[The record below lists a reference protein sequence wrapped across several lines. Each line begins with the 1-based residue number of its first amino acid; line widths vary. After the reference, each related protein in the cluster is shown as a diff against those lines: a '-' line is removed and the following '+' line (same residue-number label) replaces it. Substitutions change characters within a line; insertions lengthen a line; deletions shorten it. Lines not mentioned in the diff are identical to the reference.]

1 VTVRFC
7 LVISSLQRE
16 LNDFD
21 ANCRRIDSVA
31 QATRAQW
38 LNWKQEHGPVSK
50 ETVYRIDVQFGDCDP
65 AGIVFFPNF
74 SRWMDAASHDYFIH
88 CGLPPW
94 REMETLPHCIGAPL
108 LEMHTRFHTSAT
120 YGESLVVHTRIEE
133 WRGKV
138 FIQSHR
144 IMRNDTL
151 ICEGQATRA
160 LCVKQ
165 DDGRLKAVPV
175 PEFIRAACESVE
187 NVAY

>member
-1 VTVRFC
+1 M
-7 LVISSLQRE
+7 
-16 LNDFD
+16 
-21 ANCRRIDSVA
+21 
-31 QATRAQW
+31 
-38 LNWKQEHGPVSK
+38 SK

-74 SRWMDAASHDYFIH
+74 SRWMDAASHDYFIQ

-94 REMETLPHCIGAPL
+94 REMQALPHCIGAPL
-108 LEMHTRFHTSAT
+108 LEVHTRFHTSAT
-120 YGESLVVHTRIEE
+120 YGESLVVHTRVEE

-151 ICEGQATRA
+151 ICEGRATHA

-165 DDGRLKAVPV
+165 SDGRLKAVPV
-175 PEFIRAACESVE
+175 PEFVRAACEFVE
-187 NVAY
+187 NVAH